1 MTFENIDRKMIET
14 ENRPRK
20 VIILVIV
27 IVLNVLCGNGYETK
41 EEDTIYVLIWTT
53 KHDTP
58 FSSLEMG
65 RLSFAR
71 RNCTFQNCY
80 VTDRPSYFR
89 DILQFDAILFNI
101 LGMFMNIEI
110 PFKRS
115 VTQNYIL
122 GSIEP
127 AGLHKVPQKFNMFFN
142 LTWTYRL
149 DSDAVFPYIVV
160 KNDRDEI
167 IGPKKDMHWIDIKDM
182 NATSE
187 YVKKKLHKKRLA
199 AVWYVSNC
207 EASERLEF
215 VGELQRELAH
225 YDHRVDVFG
234 NCGDRFCPTENLDSF
249 DECYAQVESTYY
261 FYLAFE
267 NSFCVD
273 YVTEKILTGLE
284 HFSVPVVFGGANYTR

>member
-1 MTFENIDRKMIET
+1 MVKTKGDRK
-14 ENRPRK
+14 NSLPK
-20 VIILVIV
+20 VIIQIIV
-27 IVLNVLCGNGYETK
+27 IAFNVFYGSGFAKKN
-41 EEDTIYVLIWTT
+41 EDTIYILIWTT

-65 RLSFAR
+65 RLSFAG
-71 RNCTFQNCY
+71 RNCTFDNCY
-80 VTDRPSYFR
+80 VTDKPSYFH
-89 DILQFDAILFNI
+89 DILEFDAILFNI

-110 PFKRS
+110 PYKRS
-115 VTQNYIL
+115 TEQNYVL

-127 AGLHKVPQKFNMFFN
+127 AGIHKVPEKFNMFFN

-149 DSDAVFPYIVV
+149 DSDAVFPYIVI
-160 KNDRDEI
+160 KNNRDQI
-167 IGPKKDMHWIDIKDM
+167 IGPKLDMHWIDLKEM
-182 NATSE
+182 NETSE
-187 YVKKKLHKKRLA
+187 YVKIKLRKKRLA
-199 AVWYVSNC
+199 AIWFVSNC

-215 VGELQRELAH
+215 VGELQKELAR
-225 YDHRVDVFG
+225 YDHRVDVYG
-234 NCGDRFCPTENLDSF
+234 NCGDRLCPTENMDSF

-273 YVTEKILTGLE
+273 YVTEKILTALE